1 MVGVVRGGRRRREV
15 RWAVRRRRRVSRR
28 ERMVVWSIIRGVEV
42 EVEVAIVGVGVGGC
56 RGGKGSLWW

>member
-1 MVGVVRGGRRRREV
+1 
-15 RWAVRRRRRVSRR
+15 
-28 ERMVVWSIIRGVEV
+28 MVVWSIIRGVEV